1 MESSPLQAVVS
12 FLLGPVLAMPP
23 GALQSAYATDAL
35 GFILQRLDTEGRAE
49 RDALRTLSKGESR
62 CLPCATYSANACINQ
77 DMPYSA
83 L

>member
-35 GFILQRLDTEGRAE
+35 GFILQRLDIAGQAE
-49 RDALRTLSKGESR
+49 RDALRSLCKGKSR
-62 CLPCATYSANACINQ
+62 CLPCATFTNACII
-77 DMPYSA
+77 
-83 L
+83 